1 MECSGV
7 LRQLS
12 ILTAAVQL
20 PFEKAGL
27 LGKTAQCKPTLAIK
41 AYGVPIFTL
50 HILCF
55 RAITKSNFA
64 SHHSAML
71 LASDVQYSH
80 RYKVLKKTPWKPKL
94 PDCISIIETLIDNK
108 LLFCAYKLY
117 NDEHTTC
124 ILGFLS
130 ALEINWEIRRYG
142 VETSLQIYCITAFA
156 AAVPEFV
163 SQ

>member
-27 LGKTAQCKPTLAIK
+27 LWKTTQCKPTLAVK
-41 AYGVPIFTL
+41 AYSVPTFTL

-64 SHHSAML
+64 SHHSAMFL
-71 LASDVQYSH
+71 VSDVQYSH
-80 RYKVLKKTPWKPKL
+80 RYKVLKKTWQPKL

-117 NDEHTTC
+117 NDKHTTC
-124 ILGFLS
+124 ILGFPS
-130 ALEINWEIRRYG
+130 ALEINRELRQYG
-142 VETSLQIYCITAFA
+142 IETSLRIYCITAFA
-156 AAVPEFV
+156 AAVLEYV